1 MAEKQFKTKDMIIAV
16 ICTLLAI
23 LSIVFYFLPAFTV
36 EHSPSLNF
44 EISEKLSYSAWDLTK
59 AVFTS
64 TKDWGS
70 SLIGL
75 LYIKDVYG
83 VAVLTSGLLM
93 PIGIIFIITT
103 AVFAYLSWF
112 KGEKFK
118 KFCFLFSLC
127 GMVFTTITL
136 ISTWYLAIQLSTN
149 ASGRLDY
156 FAYNIKGAIAYASFV
171 SLIIA
176 FVVAIVACAYY
187 YFLDNFDDED
197 DEDEE
202 DDEEEKKVPE
212 KVAEE
217 KVVNKDSD
225 EDKKENVTKASAG
238 AETKTTTNKSS
249 TKQTTKTTTKSKST
263 K

>member
-1 MAEKQFKTKDMIIAV
+1 MAEKQLKTKDMIIAV

-36 EHSPSLNF
+36 EHSASLNF
-44 EISEKLSYSAWDLTK
+44 EVSEKLSYSVWDMTK

-187 YFLDNFDDED
+187 YFLDNFDDDED
-197 DEDEE
+197 DEE

-217 KVVNKDSD
+217 KVVTKDSD
-225 EDKKENVTKASAG
+225 EDQKEKVTKASADT
-238 AETKTTTNKSS
+238 ETKTTTNKSS
-249 TKQTTKTTTKSKST
+249 TKQTAKTTTKSKST

>member
-44 EISEKLSYSAWDLTK
+44 EISEKLSYSAWDMTK

-83 VAVLTSGLLM
+83 VAVVTSGLLM
-93 PIGIIFIITT
+93 PIGIMFIIAT

-187 YFLDNFDDED
+187 YFLDNFDEDDED

-202 DDEEEKKVPE
+202 EEEQAQI
-212 KVAEE
+212 AEE
-217 KVVNKDSD
+217 KVVTKDTDENK
-225 EDKKENVTKASAG
+225 KPKTTKAITGSA
-238 AETKTTTNKSS
+238 
-249 TKQTTKTTTKSKST
+249 TKTTTKTVSTKTTAKATTKAKST